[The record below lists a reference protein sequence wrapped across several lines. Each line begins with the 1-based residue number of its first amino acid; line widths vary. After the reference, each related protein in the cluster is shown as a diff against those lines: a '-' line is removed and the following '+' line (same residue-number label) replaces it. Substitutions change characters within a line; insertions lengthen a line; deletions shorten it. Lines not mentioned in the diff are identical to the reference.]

1 MLELRVLVDDID
13 YGSLAEYLIPALAE
27 KLRREEK
34 GGILGSVLA
43 GNPDMAA
50 SMAQKLLDAMSQEQ
64 KDQLVLQ
71 LLGKNREKLLDKGNE
86 LLRRR
91 GIGAQLCD
99 VSVRKI

>member
-13 YGSLAEYLIPALAE
+13 YGSLAEYLIPAVAE

>member
-13 YGSLAEYLIPALAE
+13 YSSLAEYLIPAVAE

>member
-1 MLELRVLVDDID
+1 MLELRVLLDDID
-13 YGSLAEYLIPALAE
+13 YGSLAEYLIPAVAE
-27 KLRREEK
+27 KLRRDQK

-50 SMAQKLLDAMSQEQ
+50 SMAQKLLDTMSQEQ